1 VIRKLLIEKGE
12 HGGGGADGRHEPP
25 KIKHEEESPR
35 VGAPVN
41 PAPGPK
47 GARLSVAIYQRR
59 ADAPAYFQFK
69 VVASDAPSNAH
80 DVTRENE
87 RMSALVLLD
96 ATPPEL
102 AALAAEEGSL
112 HCLATNAVSRL
123 VAVTPLPLSQRQ
135 GHCVRVLE
143 KQFPINQQCRPQ
155 PYASRARVGNAMRKG
170 PSQSN

>member
-1 VIRKLLIEKGE
+1 VQVLGAFEHSAFPPKIDPSRRALVGQFAWDRWRGRGVIRKLLIEKGE

-47 GARLSVAIYQRR
+47 GDRLSVAIYQRR

-80 DVTRENE
+80 DVTRANE

-123 VAVTPLPLSQRQ
+123 VAVPP
-135 GHCVRVLE
+135 
-143 KQFPINQQCRPQ
+143 
-155 PYASRARVGNAMRKG
+155 SR
-170 PSQSN
+170 